1 MLKKFAV
8 HRGTIPLSSGM
19 LRQEVSNQ
27 LWWDHCT
34 LYIQL
39 KDKSCTK
46 TIVLPTPPP
55 LIFFFFFSFDRRET
69 KCLILS
75 PTQHF
80 VDVLHLGALT
90 DILDY
95 GILAAKVKQNN
106 AHSLNL
112 FFFFSKNQN
121 FSLLGDI
128 SRSVFCCLCLKQSH
142 LGAFVK
148 YRH

>member
-112 FFFFSKNQN
+112 FFFFLQKSEFLPVRRHFKKC
-121 FSLLGDI
+121 FLLPLLETKPFG
-128 SRSVFCCLCLKQSH
+128 SFC
-142 LGAFVK
+142 
-148 YRH
+148 